1 MKHTATFLL
10 ITAVALSV
18 CLTGC
23 MSGGNVG
30 DAARPAPTADFMPD
44 MNGNRSDAANAS
56 AGYDWRANAAKVEA
70 NINRISEIS
79 DCRAVVTGNT
89 ALVGVKFVDS
99 YKGEMTE
106 RLRQMVAAEVLA
118 ADPKIET
125 VAVTA
130 YPDDVEDVYELS
142 ERMLSG
148 REQDDL
154 KEDINE
160 IVRNA
165 TTLR

>member
-1 MKHTATFLL
+1 MLPDTSPSAPVAPRGSPSPDALTPGGGIATLEDAKKASETMEDAIGQL
-10 ITAVALSV
+10 SEVDDAYVIAL
-18 CLTGC
+18 
-23 MSGGNVG
+23 
-30 DAARPAPTADFMPD
+30 DQ
-44 MNGNRSDAANAS
+44 
-56 AGYDWRANAAKVEA
+56 
-70 NINRISEIS
+70 
-79 DCRAVVTGNT
+79 T
-89 ALVGVKFVDS
+89 ALVGVKFDNS

-142 ERMLSG
+142 DRMLSG
-148 REQDDL
+148 KDQDDL
-154 KEDINE
+154 KEEINE

>member
-10 ITAVALSV
+10 VTAAALSV

-30 DAARPAPTADFMPD
+30 GTVNPAPTADFLPD
-44 MNGNRSDAANAS
+44 MNLKPTDA
-56 AGYDWRANAAKVEA
+56 AGYDWKANAAKVEA
-70 NINRISEIS
+70 NINRISEIAES
-79 DCRAVVTGNT
+79 RVAVTGNT
-89 ALVGVKFVDS
+89 ALVGVKFDES
-99 YKGEMTE
+99 YRGEMTE
-106 RLRQMVAAEVLA
+106 RLRQMIAAEVLA

-130 YPDDVEDVYELS
+130 YPDDVKTVYDLS

-148 REQDDL
+148 RDQDDL
-154 KEDINE
+154 KEEINE